1 MIHEV
6 LLAIDV
12 GNTNVTVGAFQ
23 GEKLL
28 NLWRLGTDPKKTA
41 DEYGAALRAVV
52 GLNGSG
58 TSKVVGVVYGSV
70 VPALNPAFE
79 GAAKRYFGVDAVA
92 VTPESPVGIALKVDQ
107 PGEVGA
113 DRILNALAA
122 IELVGAPAIVIDFG
136 TATTFDCISAK
147 GEYLGGAILL
157 GPKMQAAALARCTA
171 KLPEVDVVKPKK
183 IIGTTT
189 VGCIQAGLY
198 HGYLGMLERVLEG
211 SLEEMKPAARGK
223 KIHVIATGG
232 LAPLFMHDLKGVHR
246 HMPDLTLQ
254 GLRLA
259 FATLAGR
266 NLVRPGRTHGRTA
279 GVQKQT
285 RNRAEVHKA

>member
-41 DEYGAALRAVV
+41 DEYGTALRAVV

-58 TSKVVGVVYGSV
+58 TSKVVGLVYGSV

-79 GAAKRYFGVDAVA
+79 GAARRYFGVEAVA
-92 VTPESPVGIALKVDQ
+92 VTPESPLGLTLKVDQ
-107 PGEVGA
+107 PSEVGA
-113 DRILNALAA
+113 DRILNSLAA
-122 IELVGAPAIVIDFG
+122 IRLVGAPAIVIDFG

-147 GEYLGGAILL
+147 GEYLGGSILL
-157 GPKMQAAALARCTA
+157 GPKMQAAALARYTA
-171 KLPEVDVVKPKK
+171 KLPEVDVQKPKRV
-183 IIGTTT
+183 IGTST
-189 VGCIQAGLY
+189 VSCIQAGLY
-198 HGYLGMLERVLEG
+198 YGYLGMLERVLEG
-211 SLEEMKPAARGK
+211 SLAEMKAAARGR
-223 KIHVIATGG
+223 KIHVVATGG
-232 LAPLFMHDLKGVHR
+232 LAPLFLTDLKGVQR

-259 FATLAGR
+259 FESL
-266 NLVRPGRTHGRTA
+266 
-279 GVQKQT
+279 KQT
-285 RNRAEVHKA
+285 PNRAEVQR